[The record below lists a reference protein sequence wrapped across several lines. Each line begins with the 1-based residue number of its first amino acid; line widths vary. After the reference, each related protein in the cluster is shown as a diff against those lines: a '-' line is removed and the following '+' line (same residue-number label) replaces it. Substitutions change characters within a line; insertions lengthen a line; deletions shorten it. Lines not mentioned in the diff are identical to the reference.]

1 MEALERERDRE
12 GDESE
17 EREID
22 PYPLRRFEKF
32 PSFKRRVSLSKLFDL
47 SFIKYILPWRII
59 H

>member
-1 MEALERERDRE
+1 VRKLEALERERDRE

-32 PSFKRRVSLSKLFDL
+32 PSFK
-47 SFIKYILPWRII
+47 
-59 H
+59 